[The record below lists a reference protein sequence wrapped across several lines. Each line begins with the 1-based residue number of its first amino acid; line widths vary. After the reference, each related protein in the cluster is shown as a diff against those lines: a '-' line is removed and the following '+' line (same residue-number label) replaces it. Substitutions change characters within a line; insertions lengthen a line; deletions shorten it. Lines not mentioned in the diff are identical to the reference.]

1 MKLKV
6 SGRDLVLTNN
16 LKTATGKY
24 FQELFTASV
33 HLIGGSLEREVRA
46 NDKLTLKSLARLSL
60 EYNLSF
66 RHCVLILEAR
76 RILPKNTLRSLT
88 NKGVKVNDLMNKVRN
103 ELLDQKSNLHQ

>member
-6 SGRDLVLTNN
+6 SGKDLILTNN

-24 FQELFTASV
+24 FQEVFTACV
-33 HLIGGSLEREVRA
+33 HSIGNLLEREVR
-46 NDKLTLKSLARLSL
+46 NSDKLTLKSLARLAI

-76 RILPKNTLRSLT
+76 KILAKNSLQSLMD
-88 NKGVKVNDLMNKVRN
+88 KGVIIKDLMSKVKKELFEN
-103 ELLDQKSNLHQ
+103 E